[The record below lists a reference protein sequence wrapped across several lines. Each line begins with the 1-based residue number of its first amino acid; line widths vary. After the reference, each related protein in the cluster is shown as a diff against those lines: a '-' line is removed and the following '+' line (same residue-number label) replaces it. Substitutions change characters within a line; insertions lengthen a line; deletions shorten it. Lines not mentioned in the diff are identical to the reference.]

1 MTNRVLVA
9 MEIIVGSAINISF
22 AFQPSNDFLGFFFVG
37 ALVKSE
43 NIFISMLIN
52 NNFRF
57 F

>member
-9 MEIIVGSAINISF
+9 IEIIVGSAINISF